1 MRCKTDVWP
10 VAPHARCHTR
20 AKEQAAE
27 PLFDGGAA
35 RPIHPS
41 FHPSGPF
48 PLSLSARPPAESTS
62 GKSCVRASIV
72 GVLTEVRSLDCDA
85 EVRQSAPLRTRRRRT
100 KAQVCKSNTAR
111 IMRAKGVKAALSFS
125 PGGWNIYGRVPRQL
139 RNCQLWRQ
147 NGKLWRRRNYFNAH
161 QWQVFLRGKRGKSMR
176 NGVSPLCNGFFMVR
190 GELFAAGVSV

>member
-1 MRCKTDVWP
+1 MHRISYHPSWSRKRDSSSLHYGIMRCKTDIWP
-10 VAPHARCHTR
+10 VAPHARCHSR
-20 AKEQAAE
+20 GKEQAAE

-41 FHPSGPF
+41 FSIRRALF
-48 PLSLSARPPAESTS
+48 LSLLKASTS

-111 IMRAKGVKAALSFS
+111 IMRAKGLKLRSCSLSRGIKYLWAGAEAAAKLST
-125 PGGWNIYGRVPRQL
+125 PAAKWKIVTQK
-139 RNCQLWRQ
+139 
-147 NGKLWRRRNYFNAH
+147 KLF
-161 QWQVFLRGKRGKSMR
+161 
-176 NGVSPLCNGFFMVR
+176 
-190 GELFAAGVSV
+190 